1 MPSKESFSASNGH
14 LQDGWSVDPSQFA
27 FTPRKLRVVCI
38 GAGFS
43 GLILAY
49 KLKHE
54 RPIDFVDYTIYEKNP
69 EVGGTWYENVYPGV
83 GCDIP
88 AHSYVFPFEPNP
100 NWSKFYVSG
109 PEIQDYI
116 VKTTDKYGLRDKI
129 TFNTKLLQV
138 AWDEG
143 DGKWKLTLEQGGSLI
158 EDVADIVVDGSG
170 ILNQWKWPDVEGLN
184 LFQGKLLHSARWD
197 PDYDWTG
204 KGIAVIGN
212 GSSALQI
219 VPELQPKAAKI
230 VNYIRRAT
238 WVSTNLCGNLTKD
251 GMGTNFEFT
260 KEDKQRF
267 KDDPE
272 EFLKYRKVVEAS
284 VNSVFRLMLSGSEE
298 NRFLFKLVD
307 SVMRARLSK
316 DPELAD
322 KLIPKYEIGCRRL
335 SPGDGYLEA
344 LQADNAEIRFDSIQR
359 ITETGIQTDKG
370 IEEFDLIVCAT
381 GFNASF
387 IPAWDLVGRD
397 GRRLDEEWKEKPEAY
412 FSVCAAGI
420 PNYFMFAGPNCPIGH
435 GSVPQMLAWTA
446 DYVLDWV
453 QKIASEDIKSVV
465 VKDSVV
471 SDYNIYAQE
480 NLKRA
485 VWSKGCH
492 AWYSKKTTGEG
503 VTVTAMYPGS
513 VLHYKA
519 VLRTI
524 RGEHFDI
531 RYNTTNPFRYLGN
544 GELAFE
550 REKGADLA
558 FYLK

>member
-88 AHSYVFPFEPNP
+88 APMSSHLSQIPIGPSSMSADQR
-100 NWSKFYVSG
+100 SKT
-109 PEIQDYI
+109 YI

-129 TFNTKLLQV
+129 TFNTKLLQA

-267 KDDPE
+267 RDDPE

-420 PNYFMFAGPNCPIGH
+420 PNYFI
-435 GSVPQMLAWTA
+435 
-446 DYVLDWV
+446 
-453 QKIASEDIKSVV
+453 SVV

>member
-170 ILNQWKWPDVEGLN
+170 ILKYATITSGR
-184 LFQGKLLHSARWD
+184 H
-197 PDYDWTG
+197 
-204 KGIAVIGN
+204 
-212 GSSALQI
+212 I

-267 KDDPE
+267 RDDPE